1 MISIDSRSTIRGK
14 SLEVM
19 SESEKRILNER
30 WKSDKAIDM
39 CGEILFKMDPFAREL
54 WVERYKSTF
63 TYLKKKV
70 DQIYPG
76 QPASNEEK
84 MYKEILEVLF
94 QKYEKN
100 LRDEEFK
107 GENYLDIPFKS
118 KHEDLYEKRLEQIRE
133 DFPPI
138 LSEDEGE

>member
-1 MISIDSRSTIRGK
+1 M
-14 SLEVM
+14 
-19 SESEKRILNER
+19 
-30 WKSDKAIDM
+30 
-39 CGEILFKMDPFAREL
+39 
-54 WVERYKSTF
+54 
-63 TYLKKKV
+63 

-107 GENYLDIPFKS
+107 GKNYLDIPFKS
-118 KHEDLYEKRLEQIRE
+118 NQPS
-133 DFPPI
+133 FPQ
-138 LSEDEGE
+138 